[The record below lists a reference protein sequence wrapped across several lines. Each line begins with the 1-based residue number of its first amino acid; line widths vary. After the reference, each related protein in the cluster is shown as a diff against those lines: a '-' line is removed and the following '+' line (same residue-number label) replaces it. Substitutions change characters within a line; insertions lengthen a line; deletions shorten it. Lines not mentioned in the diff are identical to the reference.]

1 MVTAL
6 VAPIERRS
14 PTQPDTARARAF
26 VGLADSPT
34 IVAMGP
40 FDDGAYAQQLATAF
54 IAVRRRCTAQLVLVG
69 SGCQRMSV
77 TRRIFAHGRGSD
89 VHAVQASSDDR
100 WSDLVAAAD
109 LVVLSGSSGS
119 TTLLDVL
126 AAGRPVIAPDDPET
140 VQLVIPAIA
149 GITYRPGDVAGLE
162 GALLRLLTTP
172 VLCHGMGGRARQVAR
187 RRHLENIGRIK
198 AAG

>member
-1 MVTAL
+1 MVTAQ

-26 VGLADSPT
+26 VGLADIPT

-69 SGCQRMSV
+69 SGCQRTSV